1 MLGAFLS
8 LKPYFGKRLVP
19 KIKRKQGGFTLV
31 ELLIV
36 IIIIAVV
43 AAIAIPKFTN
53 SSRRAKE
60 ASLSKCLM
68 ILRLAGDRCEADTGL
83 TVDVTDLLKSTPPAM
98 GWQRGKMGTAWTKIA
113 LDPSTWNGPY
123 LEKMPLNPITGTSIY
138 ISGGNSTADWTHF
151 SAQSFNMSYYYFP
164 STVEGS
170 NGIQYRRW

>member
-1 MLGAFLS
+1 M
-8 LKPYFGKRLVP
+8 
-19 KIKRKQGGFTLV
+19 RKTREQSGFTLV

-53 SSRRAKE
+53 STRRAKE
-60 ASLSKCLM
+60 SSLAKCLM

-83 TVDVTDLLKSTPPAM
+83 TVDVTDLIKSTPPAN
-98 GWQRGKMGTAWTKIA
+98 GWKRGQMGTNWTKIA

-123 LEKMPLNPITGTSIY
+123 LDKMPINPITGTSNY
-138 ISGGNSTADWTHF
+138 ITGGNSSADWTHF
-151 SAQSFNMSYYYFP
+151 SNQTFNKSYYYFP